1 MIPGS
6 QHFLDVVSNIF
17 IYAHVHSSAFW
28 AMQYINS
35 TLPSQK
41 ATALLPTA
49 HTHTP
54 QTSEKLQVRASNQNN
69 AWNTQAK
76 NPTNKQ
82 HAVSS
87 YPSPTLL
94 SWEVKSQFFS
104 AIGGR
109 YSDTTYNV
117 AE

>member
-6 QHFLDVVSNIF
+6 QHFLEAVSNIF
-17 IYAHVHSSAFW
+17 IYAHVPSNAFW
-28 AMQYINS
+28 AMLYINS
-35 TLPSQK
+35 TFPSQK

-49 HTHTP
+49 HAHTS
-54 QTSEKLQVRASNQNN
+54 QTSEKLQLQTSYLNN
-69 AWNTQAK
+69 AQNTQAK

-94 SWEVKSQFFS
+94 SLTS
-104 AIGGR
+104 
-109 YSDTTYNV
+109 
-117 AE
+117 

>member
-6 QHFLDVVSNIF
+6 QHFLEVVPNIF

-28 AMQYINS
+28 AMQNIKG
-35 TLPSQK
+35 TFPSQR

-49 HTHTP
+49 HTHTS
-54 QTSEKLQVRASNQNN
+54 QASEKLHVQTSYLNN
-69 AWNTQAK
+69 ARNTQAK

-104 AIGGR
+104 TIGGS
-109 YSDTTYNV
+109 YSDTTHNM